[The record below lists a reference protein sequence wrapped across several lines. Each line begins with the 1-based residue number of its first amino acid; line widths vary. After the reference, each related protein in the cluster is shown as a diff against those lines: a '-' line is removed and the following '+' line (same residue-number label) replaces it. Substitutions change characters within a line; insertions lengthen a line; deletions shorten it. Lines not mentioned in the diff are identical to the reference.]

1 MDLLLRV
8 ISGPH
13 TGEERRIDPSDLFL
27 VGRSSRASFPMVQ
40 DVLLSRDHFQIEQ
53 HDLACHLVD
62 LGSTNGT
69 KVNGVRVE
77 RMPIRE
83 GDVITAGESAFEVV
97 VFGSHPGSLV
107 SQSCLG
113 CGARLE
119 LHGNSGSRSGEQT
132 GLLDADAFATI
143 DSGLCADCLAKRR
156 RFPETHPDYLIEEL
170 VGEGGMGEVYRATQ
184 LSTNRRVAIKMLLVN
199 GSPGDKAFNYFQ
211 REIRV
216 LQDLL
221 MPGGKCHPCIV
232 KFHDIFQIDGHLQ
245 LVMEYVDG
253 KNAMEWAQ
261 NQKQPLPVSSVALI
275 GRQLLAALDY
285 AHAKGYVHR
294 DVKPSNI
301 LVMGPVHRPRIKLSD
316 FGLAKSFAD
325 SNLFASMTRQGD
337 IGGSTSFLS
346 PDHIREFRN
355 VKEPADIYSAGA
367 TLYFLL
373 TNKYPYLGF
382 DPRRADSY
390 EIILEHPP
398 VPLRA
403 FRPDAPPELERILQK
418 ALQKQPRDRWKSAR
432 AMGEALVDLAV
443 VTQS

>member
-8 ISGPH
+8 TSGPH
-13 TGEERRIDPSDLFL
+13 AGEERRISPPDVFR
-27 VGRSSRASFPMVQ
+27 VGRSSRASLPMVQ

-69 KVNGVRVE
+69 KVNGLRVE
-77 RMPIRE
+77 RVLIRE

-97 VFGSHPGSLV
+97 VFGSHPGSQV
-107 SQSCLG
+107 GRSCLG
-113 CGARLE
+113 CGARLA
-119 LHGNSGSRSGEQT
+119 LDGDGGSRSGEST
-132 GLLDADAFATI
+132 GVLDADAFATI

-184 LSTNRRVAIKMLLVN
+184 LSTNRRVAIKTLLVN
-199 GSPGDKAFNYFQ
+199 GPPGDKAFNYFQ

-232 KFHDIFQIDGHLQ
+232 EFHDIFQIDGRLQ

-253 KNAMEWAQ
+253 KNAMDWSQ
-261 NQKQPLPVSSVALI
+261 NQKQPLPVSSVAQI

-337 IGGSTSFLS
+337 VGGSTSFLS

-355 VKEPADIYSAGA
+355 VKEPADLYSAGA

-403 FRPDAPPELERILQK
+403 FRPDAPPPPHVFR
-418 ALQKQPRDRWKSAR
+418 R
-432 AMGEALVDLAV
+432 VDVSLGAA
-443 VTQS
+443 